1 MSWMQK
7 SVACS
12 YAFSDWL
19 PPCTKGTGGNP
30 LGDALSVTDRVANH
44 NLSYCVTV
52 FTPVFTNTG
61 QEDCPSLSG
70 TITAHL
76 TRRGS
81 RLPCARHLNKEP
93 TGHGSTFVGTGIPR
107 ECRTDGKPSLA
118 AWPMNPFYRL

>member
-1 MSWMQK
+1 MRASH
-7 SVACS
+7 SH
-12 YAFSDWL
+12 AFSEWS

-30 LGDALSVTDRVANH
+30 LGDALGVTDRVANH

-52 FTPVFTNTG
+52 FTPVFTFTG

-70 TITAHL
+70 TYHCAQDQE
-76 TRRGS
+76 RQE
-81 RLPCARHLNKEP
+81 LPLDLAPNTKP
-93 TGHGSTFVGTGIPR
+93 TGHGSTFVGTCIPR